1 MSITIGVC
9 VFNEEKN
16 IEKLLNS
23 LLNQKCSRPIIE
35 IIVVSSGSSDRT
47 DDIVKNESLISN
59 LKVILL
65 TQETREGKAS
75 AINLL
80 LKHARGEIVVLES
93 GDTLPAENTIERLTE
108 PFKNPRVGMTGGH
121 PVPINNPDTFLGFT
135 VHLLWKMHHK
145 LALQK
150 PKLGELVAFRRDL
163 VHEIPTDTAVDEA
176 FIEALLDKQG
186 YQLEYVPSAIVSN
199 KGPETI
205 SDFLL
210 QRRRISAGHLHL
222 IREMGYVPSSMRLN
236 IVKLVFDDFT
246 WSPRNV
252 VWTCG
257 AMVLEAY
264 GRGLGFYDFYI
275 KKDKHYIWNIAETTK
290 DIHPEKE
297 P

>member
-16 IEKLLNS
+16 IETLLGT
-23 LLNQKCSRPIIE
+23 LLNQKTTLQVLE
-35 IIVVSSGSSDRT
+35 IIVISSGCSDRT
-47 DDIVKNESLISN
+47 NDIVESESLKSSS
-59 LKVILL
+59 KVMLF
-65 TQETREGKAS
+65 TQEKREGKAS

-108 PFKNPRVGMTGGH
+108 PFKNPLVGMTGGH

-176 FIEALLDKQG
+176 FIEALLEKQG
-186 YQLEYVPSAIVSN
+186 YQTGVCTFGN
-199 KGPETI
+199 R
-205 SDFLL
+205 L
-210 QRRRISAGHLHL
+210 QQGS
-222 IREMGYVPSSMRLN
+222 
-236 IVKLVFDDFT
+236 
-246 WSPRNV
+246 
-252 VWTCG
+252 
-257 AMVLEAY
+257 
-264 GRGLGFYDFYI
+264 
-275 KKDKHYIWNIAETTK
+275 
-290 DIHPEKE
+290 
-297 P
+297 